1 MAVWRAEGDGFAFL
15 RTIEQPAMIGETLEP
30 FGVGVTSR
38 FDRANSILLRLG
50 SGSLASVDPSQAL
63 AGRTAFALRRDN
75 GWEVLS
81 FVFADLVAPRTWRL
95 SKLLRGLGGQDRLGD
110 EVIPAGAEVVF
121 LDSGVVPLVTD
132 INLIDA
138 PQTYRIAAASAGH
151 GDPSAIEVTTQAR
164 NLALLPYAPVRASAR
179 RGIDGVQVSFIRRGR
194 IEADGWT
201 SLEAPLGEESE
212 SYEIEIL
219 RDGVALRVLRSNA
232 QFAFYS
238 SAEELEDFSSH
249 QSHIRVR
256 IFQMSSIVGRGFA
269 YEELLQIM

>member
-1 MAVWRAEGDGFAFL
+1 
-15 RTIEQPAMIGETLEP
+15 
-30 FGVGVTSR
+30 
-38 FDRANSILLRLG
+38 LG
-50 SGSLASVDPSQAL
+50 GGSLASVDPSQAL
-63 AGRTAFALRRDN
+63 AGRTAFAVRGEN
-75 GWEVLS
+75 GWEICS

-95 SKLLRGLGGQDRLGD
+95 TKLLRGLGGQDRLAD

-138 PQTYRIAAASAGH
+138 PQTYRIAAAAAGH
-151 GDPSAIEVTTQAR
+151 GDPSAIEVTTQAT
-164 NLALLPYAPVRASAR
+164 NLALLPFAPVRASAR
-179 RGIDGVQVSFIRRGR
+179 RRLDGIEVSFIRRGR

-212 SYEIEIL
+212 SYEVEIL

-238 SAEELEDFSSH
+238 SADELEDFSSH
-249 QSHIRVR
+249 QSHIRIR

-269 YEELLQIM
+269 YEALLQIT